1 MRQRIAEAPEER
13 RALLAESLQVGVAL
27 LQGREVLG

>member
-1 MRQRIAEAPEER
+1 MRARIAEAPEDR
-13 RALLAESLQVGVAL
+13 RSLLQESLQVGVAV